1 MKFIYITL
9 LSLTYVLT
17 FLIGC
22 KMVDKK
28 PDTNCNE
35 LDEYILMLEEEN
47 QILGS
52 MLAECE

>member
-1 MKFIYITL
+1 
-9 LSLTYVLT
+9 
-17 FLIGC
+17 
-22 KMVDKK
+22 MVDKK